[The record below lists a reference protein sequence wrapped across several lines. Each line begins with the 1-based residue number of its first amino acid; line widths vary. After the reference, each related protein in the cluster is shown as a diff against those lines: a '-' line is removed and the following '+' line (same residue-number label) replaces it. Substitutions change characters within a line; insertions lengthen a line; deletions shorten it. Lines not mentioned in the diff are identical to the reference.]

1 MRKLR
6 HSHVLAALS
15 LFAIL
20 AMLACGPSSDDLVSD
35 QGVAEQSATPTAVA
49 QIVATVPAE
58 QSTLTP
64 SPTRTPA
71 IEPSPSVTQT
81 PRPSPSPTPTPTP
94 TATPEYSLVTS
105 DPSQPD
111 LIWRFEAPTELWGAT
126 VTDGVVLTSGD
137 NNVVYALDAI
147 SGELLWELEDAG
159 VSAAADGIAYLAVSG
174 SAEDMKYDLT
184 PKNRIH
190 ALDASTGELLWSHE
204 SFGLVAVTD
213 GIVYAGSWDYDDSE
227 QGILFALTA
236 SNGESLWEYEVEAP
250 TMWPVASDGLV
261 YLTTIEAVHALD
273 APTGSLLWR
282 QEGTFGQ
289 LAAADGLVFVT
300 ALEYVTTADYEG
312 WEENGLYALSAAT
325 GDILWKYEGTL
336 DWLAAADGRVYASMW
351 RLNLDYSEDSHFRSL
366 SAAT

>member
-1 MRKLR
+1 
-6 HSHVLAALS
+6 
-15 LFAIL
+15 
-20 AMLACGPSSDDLVSD
+20 MLACGPSSDDAVPD
-35 QGVAEQSATPTAVA
+35 QGAAEQSATPTAVA
-49 QIVATVPAE
+49 QTVATVPAE
-58 QSTLTP
+58 ESTL
-64 SPTRTPA
+64 
-71 IEPSPSVTQT
+71 
-81 PRPSPSPTPTPTP
+81 SPTPTPSPEPTP
-94 TATPEYSLVTS
+94 TATPTAAPEYSLVTS

-111 LIWRFEAPTELWGAT
+111 LIWRFEAPTELWGAA
-126 VTDGVVLTSGD
+126 VTEGVVLTAGD
-137 NNVVYALDAI
+137 NGVVYALDAV

-261 YLTTIEAVHALD
+261 YLTTIEGCACSGRSH
-273 APTGSLLWR
+273 
-282 QEGTFGQ
+282 GQ
-289 LAAADGLVFVT
+289 SPLAARRNVWATRGSRWIGLRYRT
-300 ALEYVTTADYEG
+300 RIRHHRRLRR
-312 WEENGLYALSAAT
+312 L
-325 GDILWKYEGTL
+325 
-336 DWLAAADGRVYASMW
+336 GRK
-351 RLNLDYSEDSHFRSL
+351 RSVR
-366 SAAT
+366 AFGGHG